1 MMIKTLIVLQQ
12 EIGETKEV
20 FLDKVE
26 QIEKTGYHTIDQRCY
41 DVINKLAEITL
52 SKNFDFKKVNGG
64 NFLET
69 ETDGFIN

>member
-26 QIEKTGYHTIDQRCY
+26 QIEKTGYHTIDQKCY

-52 SKNFDFKKVNGG
+52 VRNFDFKKTNNG
-64 NFLET
+64 NFLEI
-69 ETDGFIN
+69 ENNGFIN